1 MVICVIAGDQNQLKD
16 IENRVLPTLTMDSRE
31 GSVAGPGGNVR
42 LEPKVIAVLVLLARY
57 SAHVVSR
64 AELLDAVWPGVVVT
78 EYTSSRCIYQLRE
91 QLGKVCSHNG
101 VADYNPIET
110 LPKRGY
116 RLLAT
121 VGRALS
127 DLRVAGN
134 SLRKFCVIW
143 LGSVMHRSAKH
154 ATNVHTEFH
163 ILQIVTK

>member
-1 MVICVIAGDQNQLKD
+1 MEICVIAKDQNQLMD
-16 IENRVLPTLTMDSRE
+16 IENRVLPTLTMDPRE
-31 GSVAGPGGNVR
+31 GTVAGPGRNVR
-42 LEPKVIAVLVLLARY
+42 LEPKVMAVLVVLARY

-121 VGRALS
+121 VGRRRTYAS
-127 DLRVAGN
+127 PEIA
-134 SLRKFCVIW
+134 CVNF
-143 LGSVMHRSAKH
+143 A
-154 ATNVHTEFH
+154 
-163 ILQIVTK
+163 